1 MSFPLQALKA
11 TQSLSAYPSIAAFV
25 DRVESDP
32 AWKRVV
38 ERAGP
43 LTMPGE

>member
-1 MSFPLQALKA
+1 MSFPLQAVAA
-11 TQSLSAYPSIAAFV
+11 TRSLAAYPAIAAFIE
-25 DRVESDP
+25 RIESDP
-32 AWKRVV
+32 AWQRVV